1 MSGLLSRL
9 LGRGKSGQGKID
21 YDRAKELAATES
33 SSERQALAARQDV
46 EPEIL
51 YFLAE
56 DEDVNVRRAIAAN
69 NAAPVHVGSLLA
81 KDNDDDVRC
90 NLAQRIGK
98 LAPQLDGAARERVG
112 EIVNE
117 VLEVLARDQL
127 PRVRQLLAEE
137 LKGSDVVPVSV
148 IERLERDDEAVVAAP
163 ILEFSPILDDE
174 TLLDIIQCAPA
185 SDSLAAISNRSN
197 LAESVSE
204 AVVATD
210 DEQAVAALLS
220 NQSAQIR
227 EETLDALVDQAPSK
241 SSWHKPLV
249 RRPAMSQNSLRRL
262 SEFVA
267 SSLLRDLER
276 RRDIDSD
283 AALTIKNEPPETG
296 NDQLDSEEGEER
308 ELADEKAKRLYDAGE
323 LDEAAIIDAL
333 NRGERGFVSEALA
346 LMGEIPLLVVSK
358 AVAMNSAKGMTSV
371 AWKAELTMKSAVE
384 L

>member
-1 MSGLLSRL
+1 
-9 LGRGKSGQGKID
+9 
-21 YDRAKELAATES
+21 
-33 SSERQALAARQDV
+33 
-46 EPEIL
+46 
-51 YFLAE
+51 
-56 DEDVNVRRAIAAN
+56 
-69 NAAPVHVGSLLA
+69 
-81 KDNDDDVRC
+81 
-90 NLAQRIGK
+90 
-98 LAPQLDGAARERVG
+98 
-112 EIVNE
+112 
-117 VLEVLARDQL
+117 
-127 PRVRQLLAEE
+127 
-137 LKGSDVVPVSV
+137 
-148 IERLERDDEAVVAAP
+148 
-163 ILEFSPILDDE
+163 
-174 TLLDIIQCAPA
+174 
-185 SDSLAAISNRSN
+185 
-197 LAESVSE
+197 
-204 AVVATD
+204 
-210 DEQAVAALLS
+210 
-220 NQSAQIR
+220 
-227 EETLDALVDQAPSK
+227 
-241 SSWHKPLV
+241 
-249 RRPAMSQNSLRRL
+249 MSQNSLRRL